1 MARAGAYAEKLHATL
16 CTCGAFKRQ
25 VHPHSGFFGYE
36 KTGDFMSKNIA
47 TVVLAATMAVATI
60 IPAAH
65 AGDHRG
71 HRDHYAYNGGHRH
84 GGHWHNG
91 QWIAL
96 GILGAAVGAAV
107 ADSEYRHCWYEY
119 GRRYCD

>member
-1 MARAGAYAEKLHATL
+1 
-16 CTCGAFKRQ
+16 
-25 VHPHSGFFGYE
+25 
-36 KTGDFMSKNIA
+36 MSKNIA

-60 IPAAH
+60 IPTAQ

-71 HRDHYAYNGGHRH
+71 HRGHYAYNGGHRH

-91 QWIAL
+91 KWIAL